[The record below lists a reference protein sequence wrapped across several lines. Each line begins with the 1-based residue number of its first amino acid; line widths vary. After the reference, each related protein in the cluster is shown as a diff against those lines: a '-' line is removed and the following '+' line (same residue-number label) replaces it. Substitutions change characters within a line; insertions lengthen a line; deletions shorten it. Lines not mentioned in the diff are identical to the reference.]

1 MNMSKYLASLV
12 GGFLMFAL
20 ASPALADEVIVGVQL
35 PLTGPIASFAGPP
48 LKAGIDVALE
58 QIQQGKLL
66 GEGRSLKVLIED
78 DAADKSQAINLTNR
92 FITRD
97 QVSVLLGPPTTVLAA
112 AAAPVANN
120 LETPIITIA
129 VADVITQTGP
139 WVFKLYM
146 SPDAAMTAVARHAVD
161 VLKTKKVA
169 IVYDRANDASVG
181 QKNVFKAYLEKSGV
195 QIVAEEATQVGETN
209 FVPLA
214 TKLVSLEPD
223 ALFLATTA
231 EVGAN
236 IVIQSKRAGLNAKTS
251 ILGNNNF
258 STPAYA
264 RTGGKAVDGT
274 IYPADYFAGLP
285 TDENRAFVAA
295 FRKLTGK
302 EPDSFSAAA
311 YVGLRVVAEA
321 VKRAGPDASR
331 AKIRDAIGSIKD
343 LPSVFGRGRF
353 AFDAARSGAYDVVLI
368 RLENGEPVLAQ

>member
-1 MNMSKYLASLV
+1 MRC
-12 GGFLMFAL
+12 GGTGLCLKSFLLLLLTA
-20 ASPALADEVIVGVQL
+20 ATGLADEVTVGIQL

-66 GEGRSLKVLIED
+66 GEGRTLKVLVED
-78 DAADKSQAINLTNR
+78 DAADKSQVINLTNR
-92 FITRD
+92 FVTRD

-120 LETPIITIA
+120 LETPIVTIA

-161 VLKTKKVA
+161 ALKVKRLA
-169 IVYDRANDASVG
+169 IVFDRGNDASVG
-181 QKNVFKAYLEKSGV
+181 QKNVFKAYLEKDGV

-214 TKLVSLEPD
+214 TKLASLDPD

-236 IVIQSKRAGLNAKTS
+236 IVIQTKRAGLNPKAA

-274 IYPADYFAGLP
+274 VYPADYFAGLP
-285 TDENRAFVAA
+285 SDENKQFVAA

-302 EPDSFSAAA
+302 DPDSFSAAA

-321 VKRAGPDASR
+321 IKRAGPNADR
-331 AKIRDAIGSIKD
+331 TKIRDAIGAIKD

-353 AFDAARSGAYDVVLI
+353 SFDTARSGAYEVVLI